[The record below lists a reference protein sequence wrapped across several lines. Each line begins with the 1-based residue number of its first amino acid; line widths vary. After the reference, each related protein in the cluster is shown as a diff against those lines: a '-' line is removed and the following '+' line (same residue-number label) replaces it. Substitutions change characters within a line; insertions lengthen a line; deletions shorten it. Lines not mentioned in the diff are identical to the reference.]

1 MFALFQGLMAVL
13 LILTSAFMILLIL
26 VQRGRGGGLT
36 GALGGAGGQ
45 SAFGS
50 KAGDVFTRITIGT
63 AVVWIVLAMLTISIF
78 NPPPRPIVLDNPA
91 GSMRGSGGESG
102 APAEGDTNTGAQPG
116 VSELE
121 GGQLPGEESSSSA
134 SELPG
139 AGSAQPAD
147 PNLNPPKQEPAN
159 NPPANPPVE
168 SPKVPVEGVP
178 AEGAPAEGGT
188 PGTAETPGGGK

>member
-1 MFALFQGLMAVL
+1 MIDLFQGLMAIL

-26 VQRGRGGGLT
+26 VQRGRGGGLS

-63 AVVWIVLAMLTISIF
+63 AVVWILLAMLTISVF
-78 NPPPRPIVLDNPA
+78 NKPPAPIAKELPEAGFRSTGDKKTEGGDN
-91 GSMRGSGGESG
+91 G
-102 APAEGDTNTGAQPG
+102 APGGADAQPG

-121 GGQLPGEESSSSA
+121 GGQLPGEESSSGA

-139 AGSAQPAD
+139 AGAAQPVD
-147 PNLNPPKQEPAN
+147 PNLNPPKQEP
-159 NPPANPPVE
+159 PANPPGGE
-168 SPKVPVEGVP
+168 
-178 AEGAPAEGGT
+178 APADGGDRQ
-188 PGTAETPGGGK
+188 PGSSPGGGQ

>member
-1 MFALFQGLMAVL
+1 MFSLFQGLMAIL

-63 AVVWIVLAMLTISIF
+63 AVVWIVLAMMTISIF
-78 NPPPRPIVLDNPA
+78 NPPPRPIVLENPA
-91 GSMRGSGGESG
+91 GSMRGSGDATQPGDTKD
-102 APAEGDTNTGAQPG
+102 GDTNGKAQPG
-116 VSELE
+116 VSELNGE
-121 GGQLPGEESSSSA
+121 QLPGEGASSSA

-147 PNLNPPKQEPAN
+147 PNLNPPKQE
-159 NPPANPPVE
+159 
-168 SPKVPVEGVP
+168 SPTTSPE
-178 AEGAPAEGGT
+178 AAPAEGGN
-188 PGTAETPGGGK
+188 PKSGETSGGGN

>member
-1 MFALFQGLMAVL
+1 MFELFQGLMAVL

-78 NPPPRPIVLDNPA
+78 NSPPRPIVLDNPA
-91 GSMRGSGGESG
+91 GALRGSGSESAEPADAGNG
-102 APAEGDTNTGAQPG
+102 AAQPG

-121 GGQLPGEESSSSA
+121 GGQLPGEESSSSG

-147 PNLNPPKQEPAN
+147 PNLNPPKQESGT
-159 NPPANPPVE
+159 NPPAAGGNPNPG
-168 SPKVPVEGVP
+168 SQP
-178 AEGAPAEGGT
+178 APNEQPSEKS
-188 PGTAETPGGGK
+188 GGGN